1 MSVYT
6 TVTPAELESWL
17 AHYTLGNLLELKGIA
32 AGITN
37 TNYFVTTT
45 QGRYVLTLFETLTL
59 DELPYYLNLM
69 SHLARHGVACP
80 APMADRSD
88 RFASLLAGKPACL
101 VSCLN
106 GGDVPEPGAAHCRAV
121 GAMMADM
128 HLAGDTYPA
137 RMANPRGP
145 AWWST
150 TAQVV
155 YPHMPK
161 ADAELLHAEIAFQ
174 SQHRF
179 DTLPSGVIH
188 ADLFRDNVLFA
199 GETVAG
205 FIDFYYACNDVLV
218 YDLAIA
224 LNDWCS
230 LPDGDIDPIRARAL
244 LAGYQSVRP
253 LTEAEKAAWPVML
266 RAAALRFWTS
276 RLYDKYLPQ
285 AGELTF
291 TKDPA
296 QFQQVIAHHS
306 RRDDFWL

>member
-1 MSVYT
+1 M
-6 TVTPAELESWL
+6 
-17 AHYTLGNLLELKGIA
+17 
-32 AGITN
+32 
-37 TNYFVTTT
+37 
-45 QGRYVLTLFETLTL
+45 LTLFETLTL

-145 AWWST
+145 AWWSA

-230 LPDGDIDPIRARAL
+230 LSDGDIDPIRARAL

-306 RRDDFWL
+306 RRDDFWLL

>member
-6 TVTPAELESWL
+6 TVTQAELESWL
-17 AHYTLGNLLELKGIA
+17 AQYTLGQLVELKGIA

-45 QGRYVLTLFETLTL
+45 QGRYVLTLFETLKL
-59 DELPYYLNLM
+59 EELPYYLNLM

-88 RFASLLAGKPACL
+88 RFVSLLAGKPACL
-101 VSCLN
+101 VSCLS
-106 GGDVPEPGAAHCRAV
+106 GADVAAPNPAQCRAV
-121 GAMMADM
+121 GVMMADM

-145 AWWST
+145 AWWSA
-150 TAQVV
+150 TAHVV
-155 YPHMPK
+155 YPHMDA
-161 ADAELLHAEIAFQ
+161 ADAAMLHEEVAFQ
-174 SQHRF
+174 SEHRF
-179 DTLPSGVIH
+179 DALPTGVIH
-188 ADLFRDNVLFA
+188 ADLFRDNVLFD
-199 GETVAG
+199 GDSVAG
-205 FIDFYYACNDVLV
+205 FIDFYYACNDVLA

-224 LNDWCS
+224 LNDWCA
-230 LPDGDIDPIRARAL
+230 LPDGDIDGERARAM

-253 LTEAEKAAWPVML
+253 LSDAEKAAWPVLL
-266 RAAALRFWTS
+266 RAAGLRFWTS

-296 QFQQVIAHHS
+296 QFQRVIAHH
-306 RRDDFWL
+306 RARQDFWL

>member
-80 APMADRSD
+80 APMADRTD

-145 AWWST
+145 AWWSA

-218 YDLAIA
+218 YDLAIT

-230 LPDGDIDPIRARAL
+230 LPDGDIDPIRAHAL

-253 LTEAEKAAWPVML
+253 LTDAEKTAWPVML

-306 RRDDFWL
+306 RRRDFWL